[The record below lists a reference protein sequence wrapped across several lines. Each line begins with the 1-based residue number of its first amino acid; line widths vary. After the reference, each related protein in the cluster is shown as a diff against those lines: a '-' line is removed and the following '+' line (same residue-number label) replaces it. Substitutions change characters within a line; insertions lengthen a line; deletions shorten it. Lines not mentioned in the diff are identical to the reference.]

1 MPSRRIAVTAAVLA
15 ATLALPA
22 GASAEPAGSGLRSV
36 QAGWVDVGDSHSCAV
51 IAGAQV
57 RCWGFA
63 ANGRLGYGTAPG
75 GGDPISIGDDE
86 YPDAAG
92 AGAPV
97 DLGAGRTARAVSVG
111 GGFTCAL
118 LDTGQVRCWGRGL
131 FGATGQGST
140 VDVGDDETPGAV
152 APLDLGAGRTARAI
166 SADDRHGCAILDTGQ
181 VRCWGEGVGGK
192 LGDPTLPGN
201 TAAPAAVDTV
211 DLGAGRTATAIAAGA
226 SHTCAILDTGQVRCW
241 GVNASGQLGT
251 GVPGTIGD
259 NEAVSAGNPVALG
272 PGRTAVA
279 ITAGAQHS
287 CAILDTGAVRCWG
300 ANAVGQIGTG
310 AAGTVGDDEPVSSIA
325 PVDLGAGRTAIA
337 ITAGSTHTCATLDTG
352 AVRCWGDGAG
362 GRLGYENV
370 TTIGDT
376 EAPSAAGPVNL
387 GGRAARAVAAG
398 QAHTCAALIG
408 GDVRC
413 WGNNGN
419 GQLGYG
425 PGTTFAQFL
434 GDAAGEDPGG
444 EQALRLG
451 GDVIPKVADL
461 SLSASAPAA
470 AIAGQPFGA
479 EITVAN
485 AGPDPAAPSI
495 GTGLGG
501 LGLDLA
507 TPGQGAFQSATGLW
521 KPGVLA
527 GGGQAT
533 LALGLRAPVAGAFG
547 LGAEVTAGDTFDP
560 DSSPGN
566 GVAGEDDQAAAT
578 VTAAA
583 AAVTP
588 PPPPPPP
595 PVAGRRAAERVTL
608 ASALRQLSRGR
619 VRVTLRGR
627 LVATSLAARDG
638 CRGSV
643 ALSIRAGRRTLAR
656 RTARLRL
663 KDGACEYEAAATVTP
678 PKQAR
683 RLTAAA
689 RFGGNAALLAKA
701 ARALTIRL
709 AR

>member
-1 MPSRRIAVTAAVLA
+1 MPSRIALSTAVVLA
-15 ATLALPA
+15 MLGMPA
-22 GASAEPAGSGLRSV
+22 GASAESAGSGLRSI

-57 RCWGFA
+57 RCWGIA
-63 ANGRLGYGTAPG
+63 ANGRLGYGTAPS
-75 GGDPISIGDDE
+75 GGDLINIGDDE

-97 DLGAGRTARAVSVG
+97 DLGAGRTARAISVG

-118 LDTGQVRCWGRGL
+118 LDTRQVRCWGRGL

-140 VDVGDDETPGAV
+140 VDIGDDETPGSV

-166 SADDRHGCAILDTGQ
+166 SAGDRHGCAILDTGQ
-181 VRCWGEGVGGK
+181 VRCWGEGAGGK
-192 LGDPTLPGN
+192 LGDPTLPAN
-201 TAAPAAVDTV
+201 TAAPASVDTV
-211 DLGAGRTATAIAAGA
+211 DLGPGRTATAIATGA

-241 GVNASGQLGT
+241 GVNAGGQLGT
-251 GVPGTIGD
+251 GVAGTIGD
-259 NEAVSAGNPVALG
+259 NEAVSAGNVVDLG
-272 PGRTAVA
+272 SGRTAVA

-310 AAGTVGDDEPVSSIA
+310 AAGTIGDNEPVSSVG

-337 ITAGSTHTCATLDTG
+337 ITAGASHTCATLDTG
-352 AVRCWGDGAG
+352 AVRCWGDGAA

-370 TTIGDT
+370 TPIGDT
-376 EAPSAAGPVNL
+376 EVPSTAGPVNL
-387 GGRAARAVAAG
+387 GGRAVRAIAAG
-398 QAHTCAALIG
+398 QAHTCVSLIG

-413 WGNNGN
+413 WGSNGN
-419 GQLGYG
+419 AQLGSG
-425 PGTTFAQFL
+425 PGTTFGQFL

-444 EQALRLG
+444 EPALRLG

-470 AIAGQPFGA
+470 ATAGRPFGA
-479 EITVAN
+479 AVAVTN
-485 AGPDPAAPSI
+485 AGPDPAAASI
-495 GTGLGG
+495 ATGLGG

-507 TPGQGAFQSATGLW
+507 TPGQGAFQGATGVW

-527 GGGQAT
+527 AGGQAS
-533 LALGLRAPVAGAFG
+533 LALGLRAPVAGSFG
-547 LGAEVTAGDTFDP
+547 LAAEVTAGDTFDP

-566 GVAGEDDQAAAT
+566 GVAGEDDQASAT

-588 PPPPPPP
+588 PA
-595 PVAGRRAAERVTL
+595 AGRRAAERVTL
-608 ASALRQLSRGR
+608 ASALRRLSGGR

-627 LVATSLAARDG
+627 LVATRLAARDG
-638 CRGSV
+638 CRGGV

-663 KDGACEYEAAATVTP
+663 RDGACEYQAAATVTP
-678 PKQAR
+678 PKGAR

-689 RFGGNAALLAKA
+689 RFGGNTALLAKA
-701 ARALTIRL
+701 ARSLTIRL
-709 AR
+709 GR